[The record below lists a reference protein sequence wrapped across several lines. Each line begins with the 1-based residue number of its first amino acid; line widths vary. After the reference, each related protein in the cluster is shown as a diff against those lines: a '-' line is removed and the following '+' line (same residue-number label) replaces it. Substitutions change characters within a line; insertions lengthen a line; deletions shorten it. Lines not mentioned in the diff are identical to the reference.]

1 MVVQF
6 DFLGGAEPHY
16 AMELD
21 QKNATHFATAYGE
34 AAGPAACLFTKAQ
47 TWPWL
52 LLAEE
57 DLCAPNPAS

>member
-1 MVVQF
+1 MVVQL

-34 AAGPAACLFTKAQ
+34 AAGPAACVFNKA
-47 TWPWL
+47 
-52 LLAEE
+52 
-57 DLCAPNPAS
+57 